1 MKATVIY
8 QQKGQVCYNAYGE
21 SFILPELYE
30 LETPFYVCYTNGGES
45 FKDIIAAFQEKNDLI
60 EWMNAPLKKMV
71 QKKRQLINNMV

>member
-1 MKATVIY
+1 MRATVIY

-30 LETPFYVCYTNGGES
+30 LETPFYVCYTNEGES
-45 FKDIIAAFQEKNDLI
+45 FKDIIAAFQEKDDLI

-71 QKKRQLINNMV
+71 QRKRQLIKDMV